1 MGFIPVSITLTI
13 KKTRTGWQCYVRVQ
27 LYVSETGWEFALPT
41 HSANIIFTCQ
51 KHKRAGYSAQS
62 AA

>member
-27 LYVSETGWEFALPT
+27 F
-41 HSANIIFTCQ
+41 FT
-51 KHKRAGYSAQS
+51 
-62 AA
+62 